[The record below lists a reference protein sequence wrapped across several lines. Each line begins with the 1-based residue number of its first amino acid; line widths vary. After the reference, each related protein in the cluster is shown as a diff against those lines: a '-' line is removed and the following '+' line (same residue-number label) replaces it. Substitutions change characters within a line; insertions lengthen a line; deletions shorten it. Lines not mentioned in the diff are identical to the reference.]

1 MSEVQEKMKYISE
14 NILEK
19 GYNPEDLSN
28 FVVKKVGKPIESIKL
43 DQLKK
48 LIEQFKDLSLAETYK
63 NLETSQEEPKNV
75 EKEEVENPLYSP
87 MIYDI
92 KTVPQQDNEL
102 LKLEKEKQK
111 ITITVSDPKKEKSV
125 GVFSKKSI
133 YSYKVE
139 CPEIK
144 KEVRRTY
151 ADFEWLKNQLGLY
164 YSLRVVPPI
173 IKEPMYF
180 SLDLVNKKDSE
191 EVIEQTKVK
200 YLNNFMNS
208 LIKRKIFRTS
218 AILYEFLEL
227 DDKDFKTYKDL
238 LNKYKYDLNVTLDN
252 LKTVKNNMKFE
263 LKTSELKSANLLGK
277 RCNTISEIYN
287 KIEKNVLNVA
297 NDFQNL
303 EMHMKEIGD
312 LFNNLAAQ
320 LKFNENAQKMEN
332 VYTKLNKIFT
342 SWSVSCGKQ
351 NNFLKYEFK
360 LFSNYMNLEIQEMN
374 VINQQFAAYKKEY
387 EDYSAKLLKRKEE
400 LFNQKDQSKWS
411 VEPGTE
417 DQIPKYLNNKNLAFE
432 KMLYK
437 ETDFQ
442 SNEKKVIACCVHF
455 MNKQFNK
462 LMRCQSEKVHQ
473 YFSKMKQDNQI
484 IVGDAFNLIKLFS
497 AEKEE

>member
-102 LKLEKEKQK
+102 LKLEKEKQR

-351 NNFLKYEFK
+351 NTFFKDDFK
-360 LFSNYMNLEIQEMN
+360 LFFNYMNLEIQEMN

>member
-151 ADFEWLKNQLGLY
+151 ADFEWLKNQLALY

-351 NNFLKYEFK
+351 NTFFKDDFK
-360 LFSNYMNLEIQEMN
+360 LFFNYMNLEIQEMN